1 MTENGVFSE
10 YQYGF
15 RKARSCSDLL
25 VATIDDWHLPQDAN
39 KFTAIA
45 FIDLSKAFDNVRH
58 ATLLL
63 MTQKFGLGGTVLQW
77 FFNYLFNRQQCIHL
91 QVPFTG
97 VQQGSV
103 LGPLLFNIY
112 VSDLPDLAT
121 AHGAR
126 LPSFADD
133 FTLYTSSESP
143 TAAWDRVSSVLR
155 RLKSCLDDRGL
166 EINSG
171 KTVAMLISP
180 SRSWIPTI
188 DFRINLDGAEMKFVK
203 QTRLLGI
210 IIDDSLSWSY
220 HIDSVWC
227 KVGRKIGA
235 LRRSFRL
242 LTPHARRTFF
252 ISVIQ
257 PDLEYATLTFTPS
270 MNAGLRNRLIAVWRG
285 ATVAQPVLDIKMK

>member
-15 RKARSCSDLL
+15 RKARSSSDLL
-25 VATIDDWHLPQDAN
+25 VATIDDWHLAQDAN

-58 ATLLL
+58 STLLL
-63 MTQKFGLGGTVLQW
+63 MLQKFGVGGTVLQW
-77 FFNYLFNRQQCIHL
+77 FFNYLFNRQQRIHL
-91 QVPFTG
+91 QVPFTISKG
-97 VQQGSV
+97 VWIPQGSV

-112 VSDLPDLAT
+112 VSDLADLAT

-126 LPSFADD
+126 LLSFAND
-133 FTLYTSSESP
+133 FTLYASSEFS
-143 TAAWDRVSSVLR
+143 TAACDRVSSVLR

-180 SRSWIPTI
+180 SRSRMPTI
-188 DFRINLDGAEMKFVK
+188 DFRINLDGAEMKFLK

-210 IIDDSLSWSY
+210 IIDDSLF
-220 HIDSVWC
+220 
-227 KVGRKIGA
+227 
-235 LRRSFRL
+235 L
-242 LTPHARRTFF
+242 
-252 ISVIQ
+252 
-257 PDLEYATLTFTPS
+257 FT
-270 MNAGLRNRLIAVWRG
+270 I
-285 ATVAQPVLDIKMK
+285 